1 MSRSTEPATRDLGYG
16 VASRRTAVDLILR
29 YLEHSRQETGHHQI
43 AESLGRRQPL
53 HRQPWRRRPSRP
65 GVEGSSTMELIR
77 RYEARL
83 RAH

>member
-1 MSRSTEPATRDLGYG
+1 MNRLIAPTARDLGYG
-16 VASRRTAVDLILR
+16 VAHRRMTVDLILR
-29 YLEHSRQETGHHQI
+29 HLKRSRQEGDHH
-43 AESLGRRQPL
+43 APVESLGRRQQL

-65 GVEGSSTMELIR
+65 GAEGNSTMELIR

>member
-1 MSRSTEPATRDLGYG
+1 MNRSMEPAARDLGYG
-16 VASRRTAVDLILR
+16 VAHRRMTVDLILR
-29 YLEHSRQETGHHQI
+29 YLDRSRQEGGHPTL
-43 AESLGRRQPL
+43 AESLGRRQQL
-53 HRQPWRRRPSRP
+53 HRQPWRHRPRRP